1 MGLLKQDALAGSV
14 AAGVTAAA
22 YALPEHAER
31 AVDSVAWGRAPLVP
45 FEVPLSALAGYPLT
59 VSTVPEAVGFT
70 AAISAAVVCY
80 QFRHPGTG
88 DKAAGSAPM
97 EYGMKTFMQS
107 LGVLPR
113 SLTDFL
119 PFKYFWGSLNCVY
132 ALIAAVVYY
141 FANPSLERCAT
152 FELDWMGF
160 VLARNLFLMFFY
172 YEAFYTA
179 LYRFGVAKKKFNEKF
194 VPAEEHRSNI
204 FWCVMGTI
212 QWSVWEIIF
221 MHLWGSGKLPYIK
234 DEDFFKPAM
243 LLRTIGWTLAIPLWR
258 EFHFYWIHR
267 LIHVRVLY
275 KYVHYL
281 HHKAHNP
288 EPYSGIR
295 MHPIEHLFCKTR
307 PLAFLSR
314 ARLCLADRRKRCL
327 QTTRALRCRCTSCRA
342 PSISCSTSSTRR
354 SPRRNPTPGLRTTQA
369 VTSSI
374 ICTMPSSSA
383 TVRGPTFFP
392 YNEACRLAD

>member
-1 MGLLKQDALAGSV
+1 MVLKQDALAGSV

-31 AVDSVAWGRAPLVP
+31 AVNALAWGRAPLVP
-45 FEVPLSALAGYPLT
+45 FEVPLSGLAGFPLT

-132 ALIAAVVYY
+132 ALIAAVTYY

-194 VPAEEHRSNI
+194 VSAEEHRSNI

-234 DEDFFKPAM
+234 DADFFTPAM

-258 EFHFYWIHR
+258 EFHFC
-267 LIHVRVLY
+267 
-275 KYVHYL
+275 
-281 HHKAHNP
+281 KA
-288 EPYSGIR
+288 
-295 MHPIEHLFCKTR
+295 
-307 PLAFLSR
+307 
-314 ARLCLADRRKRCL
+314 
-327 QTTRALRCRCTSCRA
+327 
-342 PSISCSTSSTRR
+342 
-354 SPRRNPTPGLRTTQA
+354 
-369 VTSSI
+369 
-374 ICTMPSSSA
+374 
-383 TVRGPTFFP
+383 
-392 YNEACRLAD
+392 

>member
-1 MGLLKQDALAGSV
+1 MGLLQQDALAGSV

-31 AVDSVAWGRAPLVP
+31 AVNALAWGRAPLVP
-45 FEVPLSALAGYPLT
+45 FEVPLSGLAGFPLT

-88 DKAAGSAPM
+88 AKAAGSTPM
-97 EYGMKTFMQS
+97 DYGMKTFMQS

-132 ALIAAVVYY
+132 ALIAAVTYY

-194 VPAEEHRSNI
+194 VSAEEHRSNI

-234 DEDFFKPAM
+234 DADFFTPAM

-288 EPYSGIR
+288 EPYAGIR

-307 PLAFLSR
+307 PL
-314 ARLCLADRRKRCL
+314 
-327 QTTRALRCRCTSCRA
+327 
-342 PSISCSTSSTRR
+342 
-354 SPRRNPTPGLRTTQA
+354 
-369 VTSSI
+369 
-374 ICTMPSSSA
+374 SSSLSSSFVYA
-383 TVRGPTFFP
+383 CAVSLTEGALPSDYSCAALPLYFLQSPFHFMFNIQHAALSPAQSHTGFEDHTGGDQFHYLHHAKFECNCERGNAFS
-392 YNEACRLAD
+392 LQ